1 MKLDFLLVE
10 KIKNGNDKAGEEF
23 VKKYYS
29 DIYQY
34 CFLHTHDPHFAED
47 MTQETF
53 LRFFKTIDTYA
64 EQGKVKNYLY
74 RIAGNCIKNYYKKKK
89 EILLDNMPE
98 RLEENAGDIELR
110 LDIERAVDG
119 LPEILKE
126 TAILYFFQDLKQRE
140 IADLLEISLPLVKYR
155 IREVKKILS
164 KYWEVKED
172 GAVSKKD

>member
-1 MKLDFLLVE
+1 MNLDFLLVE
-10 KIKNGNDKAGEEF
+10 KIKKGNDKAGEEF

-34 CFLHTHDPHFAED
+34 CFLHIHDRYIAED
-47 MTQETF
+47 ITQETF
-53 LRFFKTIDTYA
+53 LRFFNTVNTYT

-89 EILLDNMPE
+89 EIFFDDMPE
-98 RLEENAGDIELR
+98 RLEENIGDIELR

-119 LPEILKE
+119 LPEVLKE

-172 GAVSKKD
+172 DAVSKKD